1 MARGQNIN
9 SMVFN
14 KPLLVTLDSLQPIT
28 DYLSNP
34 ERVANLKLE
43 KPKEEVLLGLSDFG
57 NEKEYQNYTL
67 SKIGVN
73 PETMVGVLDVSGA
86 LVYRAG
92 EMNANCIELTSYEG
106 LKAQAEKQIEAGA
119 KTIVL
124 KIDSGGG
131 MAMGM
136 FSAANHIKKI
146 ATQNGVKTI
155 SYIDGLAASAALGLA
170 VLSDEVIAHPQSQVG
185 SVGVVVS
192 LYNDSQ
198 MLSNMGIKR
207 QFVFAGDN
215 KIPFDNST
223 GEFTDK
229 FISDLQKSVNKTYKT
244 FVSHVATHRNISEES
259 VRETN
264 ASVYD
269 VDDALAV
276 GFIDKVMELEDFELA
291 YGLKTPNNKTTGL
304 KQYAGIPVEN
314 KQLKHN
320 KETQTMS
327 EQNVQEQV
335 ASVEELT
342 AQLATAKTDKKSL
355 ETQVAKLQ
363 GDLSKVQS
371 DLSASVLAK
380 EHAEAELTKFKADA
394 AHNARVGQLATVFG
408 ADSEKPQMYATMFAS
423 LDAEAFGKVV
433 SDFQASVKTQ
443 EQSMEEVGHSASA
456 SAIAETPEEM
466 LLKQAQARKA
476 KQKA

>member
-1 MARGQNIN
+1 MARGQNIV
-9 SMVFN
+9 SKVFN
-14 KPLLVTLDSLQPIT
+14 KPQLITLEGLQPIV
-28 DYLSNP
+28 DYLADPQRS
-34 ERVANLKLE
+34 ALLKLAKQE
-43 KPKEEVLLGLSDFG
+43 ESKPLLRVDFNSD
-57 NEKEYQNYTL
+57 EDYQERRL
-67 SKIGVN
+67 KRIGIN
-73 PETMVGVLDVSGA
+73 PNTMVATLEIKDT
-86 LVYRAG
+86 LVNREG
-92 EMNANCIELTSYEG
+92 QLNADCMELTSYEG
-106 LKAQAEKQIEAGA
+106 LKKTFKAQVDEGISHC
-119 KTIVL
+119 VL
-124 KIDSGGG
+124 MVDSSGGESYG
-131 MAMGM
+131 C
-136 FSAANHIKKI
+136 FEAANYVQKLAKE
-146 ATQNGVKTI
+146 NSVKLTA
-155 SYIDGLAASAALGLA
+155 YVDGLSASAAFA
-170 VLSDEVIAHPQSQVG
+170 WTAIADEVIANPMSQIG
-185 SVGVVVS
+185 SVGVVVQ
-192 LYNDSQ
+192 LYNNNR
-198 MLSNMGIKR
+198 MLKEIGIDR
-207 QFVFAGDN
+207 SFVFAGGN
-215 KIPFDNST
+215 KIPFNAD
-223 GEFTDK
+223 GDFTEK
-229 FISDLQKSVNKTYKT
+229 FINDLQESVNKSYEK
-244 FVSHVATHRNISEES
+244 FVNHIATHRNMS
-259 VRETN
+259 VQAVRDTQ

-269 VDDALAV
+269 ADVALTIGFVDKL
-276 GFIDKVMELEDFELA
+276 MEVEDFENYLSMNSS
-291 YGLKTPNNKTTGL
+291 NNTVYFNNTVEQSTT
-304 KQYAGIPVEN
+304 
-314 KQLKHN
+314 LKHN

-342 AQLATAKTDKKSL
+342 AQLATATIDKQSL

-394 AHNARVGQLATVFG
+394 AHNARVEQLANVFG

>member
-1 MARGQNIN
+1 MARGQNIV
-9 SMVFN
+9 SKVFN
-14 KPLLVTLDSLQPIT
+14 KPQLITLEGLQPIV
-28 DYLSNP
+28 DYLADPQRS
-34 ERVANLKLE
+34 ALLKLAKQE
-43 KPKEEVLLGLSDFG
+43 ESKPLLRADFNSDEAYQKRRLS
-57 NEKEYQNYTL
+57 
-67 SKIGVN
+67 SIGIN
-73 PETMVGVLDVSGA
+73 PNTMVATLEIKDT
-86 LVYRAG
+86 LVNREG
-92 EMNANCIELTSYEG
+92 QLNADCMELTSYEG
-106 LKAQAEKQIEAGA
+106 LKKTFKAQVDEGISHC
-119 KTIVL
+119 VL
-124 KIDSGGG
+124 MVDSSGGEAYG
-131 MAMGM
+131 C
-136 FSAANHIKKI
+136 FEAANYVQKLAKE
-146 ATQNGVKTI
+146 NSVKLTA
-155 SYIDGLAASAALGLA
+155 YVDGLSASAAFA
-170 VLSDEVIAHPQSQVG
+170 WTAIADEVIANPMSQIG
-185 SVGVVVS
+185 SVGVVVQ
-192 LYNDSQ
+192 LYNNSR
-198 MLSNMGIKR
+198 MLKEIGIDR
-207 QFVFAGDN
+207 SFVFAGGN
-215 KIPFDNST
+215 KIPFNAD
-223 GEFTDK
+223 GDFTEK
-229 FISDLQKSVNKTYKT
+229 FINDLQESVNKSYEK
-244 FVSHVATHRNISEES
+244 FVNHVATHRNMS
-259 VRETN
+259 VQAVKDTQ

-269 VDDALAV
+269 ADVALTIGFVDKL
-276 GFIDKVMELEDFELA
+276 MEVEDFENYLSMNSS
-291 YGLKTPNNKTTGL
+291 NNTVYFNNTVEQSTT
-304 KQYAGIPVEN
+304 
-314 KQLKHN
+314 LKHN

-342 AQLATAKTDKKSL
+342 AQLATATIDKQSL

-394 AHNARVGQLATVFG
+394 AHNARVEQLANVFG